1 MDAMPVIC
9 LLGVTGAGK
18 TAASLALAEALPGSV
33 VNLDSR
39 QVYREFPVITAQ
51 PSPEERAV
59 APHYLYGFLP
69 CTERISAGV
78 FAERA
83 HEACAEVRASGRYPL
98 LVGGAGLYL
107 RAFLEGLAPIP
118 PVDEAVRESLEQ
130 ALDRSGLAPLRKR
143 LEEAD
148 PEYAAAIHP
157 NDTQRTLRALEVYDS
172 TGKPLSWW
180 HAQPTP
186 TPQVRPLKLFL
197 EVEQKALHR
206 RLDERI
212 SQMLEAGAVDEAR
225 KAMDSCPDPDAPGWS
240 GIGCAELHA
249 YLSGGCPLPEA
260 RALWLRNTKAYAK
273 RQMTWFRKESDM
285 MAVPAQDVNRIVA
298 LASRFLETV

>member
-1 MDAMPVIC
+1 MNPMPVIC
-9 LLGVTGAGK
+9 LLGATGAGK

-39 QVYREFPVITAQ
+39 QVYREFPIITAQ
-51 PSPEERAV
+51 PSPEEQAA

-78 FAERA
+78 FADRA
-83 HEACAEVRASGRYPL
+83 HEASAEVFTAGRIPL

-118 PVDEAVRESLEQ
+118 PVDEAMREELET
-130 ALDRSGLAPLRKR
+130 ALDRKGLPALRQR
-143 LEEAD
+143 LEAVD

-157 NDTQRTLRALEVYDS
+157 NDTQRTVRALEVYES
-172 TGKPLSWW
+172 TGKTLSWW

-186 TPQVRPLKLFL
+186 TPPVRALKLFL
-197 EVEQKALHR
+197 EVEQEALHR

-212 SQMLEAGAVDEAR
+212 TAMIEAGAVDEAR
-225 KAMDSCPDPDAPGWS
+225 HALATCPDPDAPGWS
-240 GIGCAELHA
+240 GIGCAELHG
-249 YLSGGCPLPEA
+249 YLTGKYDMQDA

-273 RQMTWFRKESDM
+273 RQMTWFRKETGLVP
-285 MAVPAQDVNRIVA
+285 VPAADTKTIVEHA
-298 LASRFLETV
+298 FRFLEEA

>member
-1 MDAMPVIC
+1 MNPMPVIC

-39 QVYREFPVITAQ
+39 QVYRDFPVITAQ
-51 PSPEERAV
+51 PSPEEQAV

-78 FAERA
+78 FAGKA
-83 HEACAEVRASGRYPL
+83 HESCAGIREAGRFPL

-118 PVDEAVRESLEQ
+118 PVDEAVREELETL
-130 ALDRSGLAPLRKR
+130 LDRKGLPALRQR
-143 LEEAD
+143 LETVD

-172 TGKPLSWW
+172 TGKSLTWW
-180 HAQPTP
+180 HAQPTSAP
-186 TPQVRPLKLFL
+186 PVRSLKLFL
-197 EVEQKALHR
+197 EVEQEALHR

-212 SQMLEAGAVDEAR
+212 TAMLEAGAEDEAR
-225 KAMDSCPDPDAPGWS
+225 RALDTCPDPEAPGWS
-240 GIGCAELHA
+240 GIGCAELHG
-249 YLSGGCPLPEA
+249 YLTGKYGMQDA

-273 RQMTWFRKESDM
+273 RQMTWFRKEAGM
-285 MAVPAQDVNRIVA
+285 VPVPAADTETIVEHA
-298 LASRFLETV
+298 TRFLEAC